1 MNVFS
6 QTIENCMEN
15 VIDLKKKQLKTFC
28 TVSDELK
35 INYYSNDGEF
45 WDIITHD
52 EDLLKILG
60 INMMSRVKSNENHNS
75 AELRTRKV

>member
-1 MNVFS
+1 MNLLS

-45 WDIITHD
+45 
-52 EDLLKILG
+52 
-60 INMMSRVKSNENHNS
+60 
-75 AELRTRKV
+75 